1 MIHCQREQSP
11 TAEEVAEVFR
21 ASGIRRSV
29 DDLERISTM
38 ITNANL
44 IITARNHVGKLIGI
58 ARALTDFSYCCYLSD
73 LAVDADYQRRGI
85 GQQLINQ
92 VQKEIGEQSML
103 LLLAAPEAAEYY
115 PHIGFEKS
123 ENAWIIK
130 RVK

>member
-1 MIHCQREQSP
+1 MIYCQREKAPSV
-11 TAEEVAEVFR
+11 EEVADVFR
-21 ASGIRRSV
+21 ASGIRRPI

-38 ITNANL
+38 ISNANL
-44 IITARNHVGKLIGI
+44 IITARTLQGKLVGI

-73 LAVDADYQRRGI
+73 LAVDKDYQRKGI
-85 GQQLINQ
+85 GQQLVNE
-92 VQKEIGEQSML
+92 VQKEIGEKSML

-130 RVK
+130 RVQ